1 MGWDGSPGGV
11 KYRVPYG
18 ANNWAQQLSHEILVV
33 ARTIIKV
40 QPCREE
46 LVAWLDLCGAEIN
59 VSKITGLLIFLH
71 QQMLDSDKYETHANN
86 KMWVFLQILD
96 SFKYITSP
104 CKSLNV
110 SVSIWFHCDLH
121 EAAEHQVQPLTE
133 KSFDCSWKTS
143 RFSQLSDADH
153 PHDVDACRRVAC
165 GRVGDERAVCRV
177 DVLLRRLQQ
186 VFFHPSFFEA
196 LYVLMQE
203 MQPLF
208 AFQLNATP
216 QWNNC
221 HSGSQL
227 QY

>member
-1 MGWDGSPGGV
+1 MQKFKRFGFNLISLWSPWS
-11 KYRVPYG
+11 RRAPG
-18 ANNWAQQLSHEILVV
+18 A
-33 ARTIIKV
+33 T
-40 QPCREE
+40 
-46 LVAWLDLCGAEIN
+46 
-59 VSKITGLLIFLH
+59 
-71 QQMLDSDKYETHANN
+71 
-86 KMWVFLQILD
+86 
-96 SFKYITSP
+96 FKR
-104 CKSLNV
+104 
-110 SVSIWFHCDLH
+110 
-121 EAAEHQVQPLTE
+121 

-143 RFSQLSDADH
+143 RFSQLSDTDH

-165 GRVGDERAVCRV
+165 GRVGDEGEVCRA

-196 LYVLMQE
+196 LYVLMRE

-227 QY
+227 QYQQYCNTSKIYLNTTPSSPMHCFNIFTYWTVPTSFIIPSSFLQARLWCLESSPKEALPQRWVLLQFAFVTNATIVFL